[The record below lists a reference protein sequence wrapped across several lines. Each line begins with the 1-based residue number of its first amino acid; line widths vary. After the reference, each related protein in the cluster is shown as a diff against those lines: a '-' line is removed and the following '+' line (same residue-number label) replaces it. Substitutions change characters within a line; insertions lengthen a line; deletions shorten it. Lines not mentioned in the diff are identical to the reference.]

1 MVATSSGGS
10 ESKKASAGLGRGA
23 AFKLM
28 QPLGWL

>member
-1 MVATSSGGS
+1 MGATSERGQRVEKG
-10 ESKKASAGLGRGA
+10 ECRLGRGA